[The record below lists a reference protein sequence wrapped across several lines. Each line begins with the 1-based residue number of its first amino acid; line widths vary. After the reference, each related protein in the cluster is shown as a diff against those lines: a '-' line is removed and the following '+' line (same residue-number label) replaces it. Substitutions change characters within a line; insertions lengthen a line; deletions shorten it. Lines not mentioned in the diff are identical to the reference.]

1 MTVSV
6 TLASVR
12 DCGERPPSSQAKATN
27 VRGVTV
33 LDVLQ
38 ANYCQGSSRAC
49 GCLVV
54 DSPVLTLRSTND
66 VTEDMVDLAL
76 QGAFIPDERRRGKWL
91 NKADYLEGF
100 RRYEGLEATRDRLQ
114 VNAVVRLSSQPVAR
128 EFFGPKQ

>member
-1 MTVSV
+1 MAVSV

-12 DCGERPPSSQAKATN
+12 EAAKATN

-33 LDVLQ
+33 LDVLP
-38 ANYCQGSSRAC
+38 AIVRE
-49 GCLVV
+49 CLVI

-76 QGAFIPDERRRGKWL
+76 QGAFTPDERGRGKWL

-100 RRYEGLEATRDRLQ
+100 RRYEGLEATRDGLQ
-114 VNAVVRLSSQPVAR
+114 VNAVACLSSQPVAR
-128 EFFGPKQ
+128 EFFGPKQGSES